1 MSCKHNYSQPLG
13 FISKCDCKCPRRP
26 ENDRF
31 KTLSFENCVPFAG
44 ESNTVANVIFDVEP
58 NSLPVVL
65 AGTIE
70 NFSNDG
76 INVIFE
82 RSSGNVTRTILANSS
97 LSFVYDDVTRV
108 SVFGFG
114 QVYTGS
120 FKFHATYTFEIE

>member
-1 MSCKHNYSQPLG
+1 MSCKNHHSSQLCC
-13 FISKCDCKCPRRP
+13 IKCPSRP
-26 ENDRF
+26 ERDRF
-31 KTLSFENCVPFAG
+31 KTLTYENCVPFAG
-44 ESNTVANVIFDVEP
+44 RSNVDANIIFDVEP

-82 RSSGNVTRTILANSS
+82 RSSGNITRTILANSS

-114 QVYTGS
+114 QQYSGS
-120 FKFHATYTFEIE
+120 FKFQATYTFEIE

>member
-1 MSCKHNYSQPLG
+1 MSCKSNYTAPLG
-13 FISKCDCKCPRRP
+13 SIGRCDCKCPPRP
-26 ENDRF
+26 ERDRF
-31 KTLSFENCVPFAG
+31 LTLTFENCVPFAG
-44 ESNTVANVIFDVEP
+44 ESNVTANIIFDVEP

-82 RSSGNVTRTILANSS
+82 RSSGNITRTILANSS

-114 QVYTGS
+114 QEYTGS
-120 FKFHATYTFEIE
+120 FKFQATYTIEI

>member
-1 MSCKHNYSQPLG
+1 MCNNHFKQPLG
-13 FISKCDCKCPRRP
+13 SIGRCDCKCPKRP
-26 ENDRF
+26 ERDRF
-31 KTLSFENCVPFAG
+31 QTLTFENCVPFAG
-44 ESNTVANVIFDVEP
+44 RSNVDANIIFDVEP

-82 RSSGNVTRTILANSS
+82 RSTGNNVTRTILANSS
-97 LSFVYDDVTRV
+97 VSFVYDNVTRV

-114 QVYTGS
+114 QAYTGS
-120 FKFHATYTFEIE
+120 FKFQATYTVEVE

>member
-1 MSCKHNYSQPLG
+1 MSCKNHHKLPLG
-13 FISKCDCKCPRRP
+13 CIKCPSRP
-26 ENDRF
+26 EADRLET
-31 KTLSFENCVPFAG
+31 KTFENCVPFAG
-44 ESNTVANVIFDVEP
+44 RSNVDANIIFDVEP
-58 NSLPVVL
+58 NSFPVVL

-82 RSSGNVTRTILANSS
+82 RSSGNITRTILAHSS

-114 QVYTGS
+114 QQYSGS
-120 FKFHATYTFEIE
+120 FKFQATYTFEVE